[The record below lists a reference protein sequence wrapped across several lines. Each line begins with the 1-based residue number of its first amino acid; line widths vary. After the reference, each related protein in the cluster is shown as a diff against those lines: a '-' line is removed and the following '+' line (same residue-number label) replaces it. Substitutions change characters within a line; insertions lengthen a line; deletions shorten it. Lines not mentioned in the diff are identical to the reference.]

1 VGNGQQQP
9 AASGS
14 QTAAPP
20 KYRKQEQEPAR
31 PDITEVAPGILRL
44 QLPIHLPGLGHVNCY
59 ALEDERGFA
68 VVDPGMPGPRA
79 WKELQAALKRAGIP
93 LKRIHTAIVTHSHP
107 DHFGG
112 AGKLRREAGAQIV
125 AHRAFRLRWRP
136 NDGDDDVDVETQ
148 AASVH
153 SGCSHDHAAGE
164 HQHGDECGEHGHN
177 KAHRHNEH
185 ETLREHNWN
194 QPAPWGGNP
203 PRPDW
208 KRRIRWHV
216 LRSVPGLMPTPTPT
230 TRLRE
235 ADTIRFAKRDW
246 VAVHTPGH
254 TADHLCLFDPAEGTF
269 ISGDHVLPTITPHIS
284 GLMIAADPLQMF
296 FSSLDKV
303 REFGGQVRTV
313 LPAHGHPFP
322 DLAKRV
328 DEIKDHHAER
338 LERLH
343 TASKDIGRA
352 GTVPEFSHY
361 LFSPRAQGAMADSES
376 YAHLEHLVNL
386 GKAERHRR
394 PDGQLVYEIA

>member
-1 VGNGQQQP
+1 MGQGQQQ
-9 AASGS
+9 SGS
-14 QTAAPP
+14 SGGQSAAAP

-31 PDITEVAPGILRL
+31 TEVTEVAPGVLRL

-79 WKELQAALKRAGIP
+79 WKEFQAALQRAGIP
-93 LKRIHTAIVTHSHP
+93 LKRVHTAIVTHSHP

-112 AGKLRREAGAQIV
+112 AGKLRREVGAGIV
-125 AHRAFRLRWRP
+125 THRAFRLRWNP
-136 NDGDDDVDVETQ
+136 KEANDDVDVETQ

-153 SGCSHDHAAGE
+153 AGCSHDHADGDHEHGE
-164 HQHGDECGEHGHN
+164 ECGGHEHHGH
-177 KAHRHNEH
+177 REH

-208 KRRIRWHV
+208 KRRIRWHL

-235 ADTIRFAKRDW
+235 ADTVRFAKREW

-296 FSSLDKV
+296 FNSLDKV
-303 REFGGQVRTV
+303 RELGTQVRTV

-394 PDGQLVYEIA
+394 PDGLLAYEIA

>member
-1 VGNGQQQP
+1 VGSGNKQQVSNGAQ
-9 AASGS
+9 A
-14 QTAAPP
+14 AAPP
-20 KYRKQEQEPAR
+20 KYRKQEQEPAS

-68 VVDPGMPGPRA
+68 LVDPGMPGPRA
-79 WKELQAALKRAGIP
+79 WKELQAALQRAGIP
-93 LKRIHTAIVTHSHP
+93 LRRVHTAIVTHSHP

-125 AHRAFRLRWRP
+125 AHKAFRLRWNP

-148 AASVH
+148 ATSLHA
-153 SGCSHDHAAGE
+153 GCSHADHDSDGV
-164 HQHGDECGEHGHN
+164 HEHGPECEGDSGT
-177 KAHRHNEH
+177 HRDQH
-185 ETLREHNWN
+185 ESLREHNWN
-194 QPAPWGGNP
+194 LPAPWGGKP
-203 PRPDW
+203 PGPNLR
-208 KRRIRWHV
+208 RRIRWKV
-216 LRSVPGLMPTPTPT
+216 ARAIPGMMPTPTPT

-235 ADTIRFAKRDW
+235 ADTVRFAKREW

-254 TADHLCLFDPAEGTF
+254 TADHLCLFDPTEGTF

-303 REFGGQVRTV
+303 REFGTQVRAV
-313 LPAHGHPFP
+313 LPAHGHPFA

-328 DEIKDHHAER
+328 DEIKDHHSER
-338 LERLH
+338 LDRLH
-343 TASKDIGRA
+343 HASKDLGRS
-352 GTVPEFSHY
+352 GTVSEFSTY
-361 LFSPRAQGAMADSES
+361 LFSPRAQGSMADSEA

-386 GKAERHRR
+386 GRAERHRR
-394 PDGQLVYEIA
+394 PDGLLAYDIA